1 MKALKDQML
10 ICDIES
16 DDNKVGWR
24 KRRDAMEDWIN
35 TYVQTVDTQ
44 QSVLN
49 PKVFDSGFMDFIKES
64 LAKNLAEELT
74 TTTKYDITDN
84 NIKAKIVVINGNR

>member
-1 MKALKDQML
+1 MKAIKELML

-16 DDNKVGWR
+16 DENKVGWR
-24 KRRDAMEDWIN
+24 KRRDAMEDWVN
-35 TYVQTVDTQ
+35 EYVQTVDTQ

-49 PKVFDSGFMDFIKES
+49 PKVFDSSFMDFIKES

-74 TTTKYDITDN
+74 TTTKYEITDN
-84 NIKAKIVVINGNR
+84 NIKAKLVVLNGNK